1 MELRR
6 ISGFVAAALLLGG
19 LLFLMLRLPE
29 KGPPVLQGEA
39 ISGESG
45 PRDRGGEFSEEDS
58 TAPAREA
65 LEDSYGSL
73 STPDPGLGRQLETL
87 RKRFEQRPDRETALR
102 LLQELTANFLAADP
116 DKASATLLAFLRSG
130 QDLATGLDFV
140 IGEGGLEEWP
150 SLRAFLLDL
159 LGKVDPEEAAR
170 YARAKVIPA
179 KNSTVEYAVS
189 LRILWNHGGAQE
201 ASPELTQA
209 WLGLLQKPDWSVRP
223 GAAWMESLDFAGR
236 LPAALP
242 VFVGAATEWLAAP
255 AASEGKAEAAQL
267 ALERSARN
275 HPVETMGTLMQNPAW
290 LSQGRGPAIRASL
303 FARADL
309 ADPKQAEILD
319 RYLSSLDPGSP
330 EATAFSKAFPYRKF
344 SVSPGLSGFPDLQT
358 PEEIRTSN
366 LAAAEFFQRAVAE
379 GRYPGLRD
387 EIAQIQARL
396 LELNRIK

>member
-1 MELRR
+1 MKLSGWIGGLSAAALILLAAWWFLRPVVGPDTARKVQTQAREDSTITSREDSPGGSAQPASGQEIPMQPPDPALRAELENLRSRLAQKPDREEVRR
-6 ISGFVAAALLLGG
+6 ILRAWADKILAGDPDRAAAALL
-19 LLFLMLRLPE
+19 E
-29 KGPPVLQGEA
+29 
-39 ISGESG
+39 
-45 PRDRGGEFSEEDS
+45 
-58 TAPAREA
+58 
-65 LEDSYGSL
+65 
-73 STPDPGLGRQLETL
+73 
-87 RKRFEQRPDRETALR
+87 
-102 LLQELTANFLAADP
+102 
-116 DKASATLLAFLRSG
+116 FLRSG
-130 QDLATGLDFV
+130 QDEPTGLEFLV
-140 IGEGGLEEWP
+140 GEGGLEEWP

-290 LSQGRGPAIRASL
+290 LSQGRGPGIRASL

-309 ADPKQAEILD
+309 ADTKQAEILD
-319 RYLSSLDPGSP
+319 RYLSSLDPASP

-366 LAAAEFFQRAVAE
+366 LAAAEFFGRAMAE